1 MRRGK
6 KVLDERGRVIEGEK
20 KRGGRET
27 EGKSEILNELQ
38 MSEGKKRRYTTAAL
52 IQLFTDESS

>member
-1 MRRGK
+1 M
-6 KVLDERGRVIEGEK
+6 RGRVIEGEK